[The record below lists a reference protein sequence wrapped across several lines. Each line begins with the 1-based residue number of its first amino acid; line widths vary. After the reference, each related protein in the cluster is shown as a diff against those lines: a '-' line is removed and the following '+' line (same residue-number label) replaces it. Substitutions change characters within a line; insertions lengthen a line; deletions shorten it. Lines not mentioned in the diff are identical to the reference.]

1 MAKCDVWMPL
11 YIGDYLSNTSRLTTE
26 QHGAYLL
33 LIMDYWVNGRL
44 PDDDAAL
51 ANITKLAP
59 ERWLATRPI
68 IIKYFHTENGE
79 LIQNRIESEKGKAEY
94 LSKIRSVAG
103 SKGGSKTQANNQAN
117 AQANEQHGSTPSPS
131 PSPSPSPL
139 PSPPQPPDPD
149 KPTALPVEKK
159 EVVTRETWASYAKA
173 YEQRYNSPPVRNA
186 SVNAKLV
193 QFVARIGIE
202 ESPNVAAFYVFHNN
216 GFYVS
221 QGHPVGV
228 MLKDAEK
235 LRTEWATNT
244 QITGTRAKQV
254 DQKQANL
261 SVYQEVAKQRGIKT

>member
-131 PSPSPSPL
+131 PSPSPSQL
-139 PSPPQPPDPD
+139 PSPPPSE
-149 KPTALPVEKK
+149 KEKALFVLPEWIDSALWTEWMSVRKK
-159 EVVTRETWASYAKA
+159 LKA
-173 YEQRYNSPPVRNA
+173 VNSPRAMELLVDKLFTISQSGI
-186 SVNAKLV
+186 SVNTA
-193 QFVARIGIE
+193 
-202 ESPNVAAFYVFHNN
+202 
-216 GFYVS
+216 
-221 QGHPVGV
+221 
-228 MLKDAEK
+228 
-235 LRTEWATNT
+235 
-244 QITGTRAKQV
+244 
-254 DQKQANL
+254 
-261 SVYQEVAKQRGIKT
+261 IKTAIEKSWKSIELDWLSNQKKGKKDVYAQFLEGTKNEVI

>member
-59 ERWLATRPI
+59 DRWLATRPI

-117 AQANEQHGSTPSPS
+117 AQANEQHGLTPS

-186 SVNAKLV
+186 SVNAKLA